1 MRTAD
6 LDAVAGDDGTHEP
19 DLDFRRFHLYR
30 HDDETG
36 VSGTGVVAEGIQF
49 RDRRIAMRW
58 CVNPARSTTVYDVPA
73 DVTTIHGHDGK
84 TEIIWID

>member
-1 MRTAD
+1 MCKNPTYPHD
-6 LDAVAGDDGTHEP
+6 VDDPHH
-19 DLDFRRFHLYR
+19 DFRRFHLYR

-36 VSGTGVVAEGIQF
+36 VSGTGIVAEGIQYQ
-49 RDRRIAMRW
+49 DGRISMRW
-58 CVNPARSTTVYDVPA
+58 CVNPARSTTAYDNAP

>member
-1 MRTAD
+1 MCTQ
-6 LDAVAGDDGTHEP
+6 EP
-19 DLDFRRFHLYR
+19 HQSFRRFHLYR
-30 HDDETG
+30 HQDATG

-49 RDRRIAMRW
+49 QDNHVTMRW
-58 CVNPARSTTVYDVPA
+58 CVNPARSTTTYDNHD

>member
-1 MRTAD
+1 MCNSD
-6 LDAVAGDDGTHEP
+6 LDVIEPDDNHVP

-30 HDDETG
+30 HSDETG
-36 VSGTGVVAEGIQF
+36 VSGTGVVAEGVQF
-49 RDRRIAMRW
+49 RDHRIAMRW
-58 CVNPARSTTVYDVPA
+58 CVNPARSTTAYDHEH